1 VVAVTGSPGAAG
13 TAAEALVLAG
23 TVILVGLLLWRTRGE
38 RAGDVFGLGGAPG
51 NARHAGPVYG

>member
-13 TAAEALVLAG
+13 TAAAALVLAG
-23 TVILVGLLLWRTRGE
+23 TLMLLGGLLCRICGE

-51 NARHAGPVYG
+51 NVRHAGSVYG